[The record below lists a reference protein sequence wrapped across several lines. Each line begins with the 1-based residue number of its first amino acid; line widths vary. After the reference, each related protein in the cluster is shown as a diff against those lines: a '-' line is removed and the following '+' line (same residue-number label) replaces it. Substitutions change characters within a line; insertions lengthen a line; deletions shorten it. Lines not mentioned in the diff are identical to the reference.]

1 MEKLE
6 LIISLLG
13 ALVATV
19 ATAAT
24 FIAKFVKSVKAKRV
38 AEQTIEICNA
48 LLPFV
53 EQAESFVHY
62 SGEEKKQFVMTKA
75 NRYALC
81 RGLAFDEQLVGE
93 KVEEL
98 VALTKSVNTTP
109 TPKSENNAPITAS
122 KTTENADCHSVTET
136 AEKVIRI
143 SGR

>member
-13 ALVATV
+13 ALGATV

-53 EQAESFVHY
+53 EQAESLFTIAA
-62 SGEEKKQFVMTKA
+62 KKKA
-75 NRYALC
+75 IRYDQSQPLRALPRSC
-81 RGLAFDEQLVGE
+81 FRRATRRGKG
-93 KVEEL
+93 
-98 VALTKSVNTTP
+98 
-109 TPKSENNAPITAS
+109 
-122 KTTENADCHSVTET
+122 
-136 AEKVIRI
+136 
-143 SGR
+143 GRAGRAY

>member
-48 LLPFV
+48 LLSFV

-62 SGEEKKQFVMTKA
+62 SGEEKS
-75 NRYALC
+75 NSL
-81 RGLAFDEQLVGE
+81 
-93 KVEEL
+93 
-98 VALTKSVNTTP
+98 
-109 TPKSENNAPITAS
+109 
-122 KTTENADCHSVTET
+122 
-136 AEKVIRI
+136 
-143 SGR
+143 

>member
-6 LIISLLG
+6 LIISLIS
-13 ALVATV
+13 ALLAAVV
-19 ATAAT
+19 TAAT
-24 FIAKFVKSVKAKRV
+24 FIAKFAKSVKAKKI

-48 LLPFV
+48 ILPFV
-53 EQAESFVHY
+53 EQAETFSHY

-81 RGLAFDEQLVGE
+81 RGLKFDEQLVGE

-98 VALTKSVNTTP
+98 VALTKNVNAQAAV
-109 TPKSENNAPITAS
+109 KSDGGAIDGES
-122 KTTENADCHSVTET
+122 TESAADTCGDIQR
-136 AEKVIRI
+136 AGNVIKI

>member
-6 LIISLLG
+6 LNISLLG
-13 ALVATV
+13 ARVATV

-24 FIAKFVKSVKAKRV
+24 FIAKFVKSVTAKRV

-98 VALTKSVNTTP
+98 VALTKSVNTTQSA
-109 TPKSENNAPITAS
+109 KSENNAPATAS
-122 KTTENADCHSVTET
+122 KTTENADSHSETEA

-143 SGR
+143 SGK